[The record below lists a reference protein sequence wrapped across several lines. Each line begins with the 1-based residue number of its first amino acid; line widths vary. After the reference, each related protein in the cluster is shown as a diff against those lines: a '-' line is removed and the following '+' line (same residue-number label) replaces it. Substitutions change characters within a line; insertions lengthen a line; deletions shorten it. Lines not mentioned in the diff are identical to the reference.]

1 MRLTRRGV
9 VVLVAAVGFFV
20 LGTLAGHAFFRALG
34 GVAVGG
40 LLAAVA
46 TTMVRPKVEVTRT
59 VHPER
64 VERGTPALA
73 TLVVRNPTPRRQGGF
88 TGGDRAG
95 SSAHEIRVR
104 ALAPGAE
111 ATYHYEVPTGTR
123 GRMRVGP
130 FQVHRFDPFD
140 LVRGHP
146 AVGGTTALWV
156 HPRVHAA
163 RPPRVAHPRH
173 HYDGPVTDPPLRG
186 SADLRVVREYVP
198 GDEVRLLH
206 WKASARAGRLMVREY
221 VDPARTRCTVV
232 LDTRPSSMDPAL
244 FEEAVEVAASLV
256 AAAASAGQQCGLV
269 TCGAEFS
276 VESGLRAARAL
287 LDRLCEVAQDAPADA
302 PLVRP
307 AAVRPGGAVVVVTGD
322 GADLGPV
329 VRWRPE
335 AVIRLSAV
343 RGAPGG
349 VIAGGVIAAG
359 SAAEAV
365 ASWNAVVGG

>member
-9 VVLVAAVGFFV
+9 VVLVAAVGFFA
-20 LGTLAGHAFFRALG
+20 LGTLAGHAFFRALA

-46 TTMVRPKVEVTRT
+46 TTMVRPKVEVART

-73 TLVVRNPTPRRQGGF
+73 TLVVRNPTPRRLGGF
-88 TGGDRAG
+88 TGGDRVG
-95 SSAHEIRVR
+95 SSAHEVRVR
-104 ALAPGAE
+104 PLAPGAE
-111 ATYHYEVPTGTR
+111 ATYHHEVPTVSR
-123 GRMRVGP
+123 GLLRVGP

-146 AVGGTTALWV
+146 AVGGAASLWV

-173 HYDGPVTDPPLRG
+173 HHDGPVTDPPLRG

-206 WKASARAGRLMVREY
+206 WKASARAGRLMVREH

-232 LDTRPSSMDPAL
+232 LDTRPTSMTAAL

-256 AAAASAGQQCGLV
+256 SAAASAGQPCGLV
-269 TCGAEFS
+269 TCGAEFA

-287 LDRLCEVAQDAPADA
+287 LDRLCVVVQDAPAGA
-302 PLVRP
+302 ALVRA
-307 AAVRPGGAVVVVTGD
+307 AAVRPGGAVVVVTGGD
-322 GADLGPV
+322 ADLGPV
-329 VRWRPE
+329 ARWRPD
-335 AVIRLSAV
+335 AVIRLGAP
-343 RGAPGG
+343 RGATAG
-349 VIAGGVIAAG
+349 VIGAG
-359 SAAEAV
+359 SAVEAV
-365 ASWNAVVGG
+365 ASWNALVGS